1 MKVCRIQFQKH
12 TFRKIISRSSN
23 YETVFFLVS
32 EDLIFIKSWLLA
44 VTCWRTK
51 HDMQEYIQ
59 LPIVPGSNSTS
70 QTVRFLTRSKVELEK
85 GPSEGS

>member
-1 MKVCRIQFQKH
+1 MA
-12 TFRKIISRSSN
+12 
-23 YETVFFLVS
+23 VS
-32 EDLIFIKSWLLA
+32 CYMVE
-44 VTCWRTK
+44 TK